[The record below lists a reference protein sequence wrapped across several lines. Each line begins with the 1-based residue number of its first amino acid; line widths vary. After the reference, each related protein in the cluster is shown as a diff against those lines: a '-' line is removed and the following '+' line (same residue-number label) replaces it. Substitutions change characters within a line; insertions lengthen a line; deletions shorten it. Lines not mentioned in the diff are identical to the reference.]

1 MSEVFRIIDR
11 FKITGRGIVYTV
23 EIPKGFTVCVG
34 DILFD
39 LRGNS
44 KSKELRCLDVFPMEN
59 R

>member
-23 EIPKGFTVCVG
+23 EIPKGFTVRVG

-39 LRGNS
+39 LRGIQSQRN
-44 KSKELRCLDVFPMEN
+44 
-59 R
+59 